1 MHKKTA
7 KRNQICFAIF
17 SIFAAETD
25 GVTGLDLAYKNWLCY
40 TVRGVMTMELRV
52 LRYFLAVAREENIT
66 KAAALLHVTQPTLSR
81 QIQQLEEE
89 LGVKLFRRSQY
100 RVILTDEGMLLRRRA
115 QEIVELADKAQREL
129 RHTEAELTG
138 EIAIGCG
145 ESVGMTFLSRHIREF
160 RRQHP
165 QMQFRIYSAN
175 ADDIKEHIEKGL
187 LDMGLLTEPVDIGRY
202 AFLRMPKKDRWGV
215 LLPKEHPLAQRDSIT
230 PKDLLGIP
238 LLITGRETVRNEL
251 AGWFGDIYDK
261 IEIAATYNLILNAA
275 NMVENGV
282 GAALCF
288 DLGHISDN
296 LTFVPLSPSLETG
309 TVLVWKKDQ
318 ADSPATRQFLAYIK
332 NTI

>member
-1 MHKKTA
+1 
-7 KRNQICFAIF
+7 
-17 SIFAAETD
+17 
-25 GVTGLDLAYKNWLCY
+25 
-40 TVRGVMTMELRV
+40 MELRV

-66 KAAALLHVTQPTLSR
+66 KAATLLHVTQPTLSR

-100 RVILTDEGMLLRRRA
+100 RVILTDDGMLLRRRA

-160 RRQHP
+160 RRLHP
-165 QMQFRIYSAN
+165 QVQFRIYSAN

-202 AFLRMPKKDRWGV
+202 AFLRTSQKDRWGV
-215 LLPKEHPLAQRDSIT
+215 LLPKTHPLAQRETIT

-238 LLITGRETVRNEL
+238 LLITERETVRNEL

-288 DLGHISDN
+288 DLGHISDG

-309 TVLVWKKDQ
+309 TVLAWKKDQ
-318 ADSPATRQFLAYIK
+318 ADSPATEQFLQFIK